1 MHLADWWVVLSLLLA
16 PAVLLIALAWELRG
30 WGRPAAPQWK
40 LPLTRPINAAHRGGD
55 ALFPE
60 NTLEAFRAAGER
72 HGCKFMELD
81 VHASRDG
88 VPVVIH
94 DPTVDR
100 TTEGSGAV
108 NQLTLEELKRLDAGF
123 RFRGPGG
130 GQWAGGRW
138 DGGQWNG
145 GDVRI
150 PTLEE
155 VLRSLPE
162 CWFSI
167 DIKQKDPPCEA
178 AVVEVLRLTH
188 MQGRVVLG
196 SASHA
201 VFRRIQALA
210 PRIPSPFTFRSVFGF
225 FLAHWLGLARWY
237 RPPHSA
243 LMIPMSQEEVLRSLP
258 ECWFSIDIKQ
268 KDPPCEAAVVEV
280 LRLTHMQGRVVLGS
294 ASHAVFR
301 RIQALAP
308 RIPSP
313 FTFRSV
319 FGFFLA
325 HWLGLARW
333 YRPPHSALMIP
344 STYRGMAL
352 ITSRSVQAAHRLGL
366 LVFVWTVNDPRQMRE
381 LLNLGVDGIVT
392 GRPDLLAE
400 VIAEQGGVAGA

>member
-243 LMIPMSQEEVLRSLP
+243 LMIP
-258 ECWFSIDIKQ
+258 
-268 KDPPCEAAVVEV
+268 
-280 LRLTHMQGRVVLGS
+280 
-294 ASHAVFR
+294 
-301 RIQALAP
+301 
-308 RIPSP
+308 
-313 FTFRSV
+313 
-319 FGFFLA
+319 
-325 HWLGLARW
+325 
-333 YRPPHSALMIP
+333 